1 MAFTEFLDPPPKGPV
16 SELAAQVADRVAELL
31 RADIVASD
39 DLIFDTKAA
48 ARICGLSPRSL
59 EQMRS
64 AGQGPACIMLTGTS
78 VGYRLGGLREWLR
91 SRPHYGRRALA
102 SVLVGAGRSES
113 AHAG

>member
-1 MAFTEFLDPPPKGPV
+1 MSFAEFLDPPPKGPV

-48 ARICGLSPRSL
+48 ARICGLSPRTL

-64 AGQGPACIMLTGTS
+64 TGQGPACIMLTGTS
-78 VGYRLGGLREWLR
+78 VGYRLGGGGEWAAAPPP
-91 SRPHYGRRALA
+91 S
-102 SVLVGAGRSES
+102 GAPL
-113 AHAG
+113 

>member
-1 MAFTEFLDPPPKGPV
+1 MAFAEFLDPPPKGPV
-16 SELAAQVADRVAELL
+16 TELAAQVADRVAELL

-48 ARICGLSPRSL
+48 ARICGLSPRTL

-64 AGQGPACIMLTGTS
+64 TGQGPACIMLTGTS

-102 SVLVGAGRSES
+102 SALVVGRSE